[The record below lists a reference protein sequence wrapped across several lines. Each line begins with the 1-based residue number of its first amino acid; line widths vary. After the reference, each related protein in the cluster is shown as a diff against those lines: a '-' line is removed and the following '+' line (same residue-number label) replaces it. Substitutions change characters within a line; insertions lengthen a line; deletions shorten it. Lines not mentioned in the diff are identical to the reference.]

1 VILSS
6 KLVAGLLLIGY
17 SLQALVYLNLRR
29 VASDFVREGGKI
41 MKAIVVKG
49 DKQHPVLVWETVPEV
64 TYRPDEVLVAVQATA
79 VNRADL
85 LQARGGYNPPA
96 GASEILGLEMAGII
110 TAVGEDVED
119 WHVGDR
125 VCALLPGGGYAEQ
138 VAVPA
143 GMLLK
148 LPRAWS
154 FAMGTAVPEVWYT
167 AYVNLFLEGDLVS
180 GETVLIHAGA
190 SGVGTAAIQLANASE
205 ATVFVTAGSDE
216 KLLACRKLGA
226 ELAINYKQEDFLPK
240 VLAATQDQGVDLILD
255 PVGGGYLD
263 RNVKALKRYGRL
275 VNIGLLGGS
284 HGEMEMG
291 QVLGKRLRIIGS
303 TLRSRSP
310 AEKVK
315 ITEQFQSGYW
325 PLLRSGELKPIIDTV
340 FPIEQAQ
347 EAHAYVAQN
356 KNVGKVILAVAA
368 GAEVLPEMTKEK

>member
-1 VILSS
+1 
-6 KLVAGLLLIGY
+6 
-17 SLQALVYLNLRR
+17 
-29 VASDFVREGGKI
+29 
-41 MKAIVVKG
+41 MKAIVVQEDRKN
-49 DKQHPVLVWETVPEV
+49 PVLVWETVPDV
-64 TYRPDEVLVAVQATA
+64 SFGPDEVLVDVWATA

-85 LQARGGYNPPA
+85 LQARGGYAPPA
-96 GASEILGLEMAGII
+96 GTTDILGLEMAGVIA
-110 TAVGEDVED
+110 AVGEDVEE
-119 WHVGDR
+119 WQVGDR

-148 LPRAWS
+148 LPRRWS

-190 SGVGTAAIQLANASE
+190 SGVGTAAIQLANAAG
-205 ATVFVTAGSDE
+205 ATAYVTVGSDE

-226 ELAINYKQEDFLPK
+226 ELAINYKQEDFLEK

-263 RNVKALKRYGRL
+263 RNVRALKRYGRL
-275 VNIGLLGGS
+275 VNIGLLGGT
-284 HGEMEMG
+284 HGEMNMG
-291 QVLGKRLRIIGS
+291 QLLSKRLRLIGS
-303 TLRSRSP
+303 TLRSRPP

-315 ITEQFQSGYW
+315 ITQQFQAGYW
-325 PLLRSGELKPIIDTV
+325 PLLRSGELKPIINTV
-340 FPIEQAQ
+340 FPIQQAQ

-356 KNVGKVILAVAA
+356 KNIGKVILAVRA
-368 GAEVLPEMTKEK
+368 GADVRPEIPPER

>member
-1 VILSS
+1 
-6 KLVAGLLLIGY
+6 
-17 SLQALVYLNLRR
+17 
-29 VASDFVREGGKI
+29 

-49 DKQHPVLVWETVPEV
+49 DAQRPVLVWENVPDVAYGPE
-64 TYRPDEVLVAVQATA
+64 EVLVTVRATA

-85 LQARGGYNPPA
+85 LQARGGYNPPP
-96 GASEILGLEMAGII
+96 GASEILGLEMAGVIA
-110 TAVGEDVED
+110 AVGEDVEG
-119 WHVGDR
+119 WQVGDR

-143 GMLLK
+143 GMLIK

-154 FAMGTAVPEVWYT
+154 SAQGAAVPEVWYT
-167 AYVNLFLEGDLVS
+167 AYVNLFLEGDLVA

-190 SGVGTAAIQLANASE
+190 SGVGTAAIQLANAAE
-205 ATVFVTAGSDE
+205 ATVFVTAGSEE
-216 KLLACRKLGA
+216 KLLECRKLGV
-226 ELAINYKQEDFLPK
+226 ELAINYKEDDFLER

-263 RNVKALKRYGRL
+263 KNVRALKRYGRL
-275 VNIGLLGGS
+275 VNIGQLGGS
-284 HGEMEMG
+284 RGEMNMG
-291 QVLGKRLRIIGS
+291 LLLSKRLRIIGS

-315 ITEQFQSGYW
+315 ITEQFLSGYW
-325 PLLRSGELKPIIDTV
+325 PLLRAGELKPVIDTI

-356 KNVGKVILAVAA
+356 KNIGKVILAVVPEANSDQL
-368 GAEVLPEMTKEK
+368 LPAKKEG

>member
-1 VILSS
+1 
-6 KLVAGLLLIGY
+6 
-17 SLQALVYLNLRR
+17 
-29 VASDFVREGGKI
+29 
-41 MKAIVVKG
+41 MKAIVVKA
-49 DKQHPVLVWETVPEV
+49 DKQHPVLVWEKVPDI
-64 TYRPDEVLVAVQATA
+64 TYGPDEVLVNVQATA

-96 GASEILGLEMAGII
+96 EASEILGLEMAGII
-110 TAVGEDVED
+110 AAVGEDVAE
-119 WHVGDR
+119 WQVGDR

-148 LPRAWS
+148 LPKAWT
-154 FAMGTAVPEVWYT
+154 FAQGAAVPEVWYT
-167 AYVNLFLEGDLVS
+167 AYVNLFLEGDLVA

-190 SGVGTAAIQLANASE
+190 SGVGTAAIQLANAAE

-226 ELAINYKQEDFLPK
+226 ELAINYKLEDFLEK

-263 RNVKALKRYGRL
+263 KNIRALKRFGRL

-284 HGEMEMG
+284 HGEMNMG
-291 QVLGKRLRIIGS
+291 LVLGKRLRLIGS
-303 TLRSRSP
+303 TLRSRPP
-310 AEKVK
+310 AEKIK
-315 ITEQFQSGYW
+315 ITEQFQSGFW
-325 PLLRSGELKPIIDTV
+325 PLLRSGELKPIIDMQ

-356 KNVGKVILAVAA
+356 KNIGKVILTVVP
-368 GAEVLPEMTKEK
+368 EVVSDL

>member
-1 VILSS
+1 
-6 KLVAGLLLIGY
+6 
-17 SLQALVYLNLRR
+17 
-29 VASDFVREGGKI
+29 

-49 DKQHPVLVWETVPEV
+49 DKQNPVLVWEMVPDVE
-64 TYRPDEVLVAVQATA
+64 YGSDEVLVNVQATA

-85 LQARGGYNPPA
+85 LQARGGYNPPV

-110 TAVGEDVED
+110 DAVGEDVTD
-119 WHVGDR
+119 WQVGDR

-148 LPRAWS
+148 LPKAWT
-154 FAMGTAVPEVWYT
+154 FAMGAAVPEVWYT
-167 AYVNLFLEGDLVS
+167 AYVNLFLEGDLAA

-190 SGVGTAAIQLANASE
+190 SGVGTAAIQLANAAE
-205 ATVFVTAGSDE
+205 ATVFITAGSDE

-226 ELAINYKQEDFLPK
+226 ELAINYKQEDFLEK

-263 RNVKALKRYGRL
+263 QNVKVLKRFGRL
-275 VNIGLLGGS
+275 VNIGQLGGS
-284 HGEMEMG
+284 QGEMNMG
-291 QVLGKRLRIIGS
+291 FVLGKRLRIIGS
-303 TLRSRSP
+303 TLRSRPP

-325 PLLRSGELKPIIDTV
+325 PLLRSGELKPIIDTQ

-347 EAHAYVAQN
+347 KAHEYVAQN
-356 KNVGKVILAVAA
+356 KNIGKVILIV
-368 GAEVLPEMTKEK
+368 GSVETGD

>member
-1 VILSS
+1 
-6 KLVAGLLLIGY
+6 
-17 SLQALVYLNLRR
+17 
-29 VASDFVREGGKI
+29 
-41 MKAIVVKG
+41 MKAIVVQG
-49 DKQHPVLVWETVPEV
+49 DKQNPLLVWETVPDV
-64 TYRPDEVLVAVQATA
+64 RFGPDEVLVDVWATA

-85 LQARGGYNPPA
+85 LQARGGYAPPA
-96 GASEILGLEMAGII
+96 GASEILGLEMAGVIA
-110 TAVGEDVED
+110 AVGEDVVE
-119 WHVGDR
+119 WEVGDR
-125 VCALLPGGGYAEQ
+125 VCALLPGGGYAKQ

-143 GMLLK
+143 GMLIK
-148 LPRAWS
+148 LPDNWS

-190 SGVGTAAIQLANASE
+190 SGVGTAAIQLANAAD
-205 ATVFVTAGSDE
+205 ATVFVTAGSDD

-226 ELAINYKQEDFLPK
+226 ELAINYKQDDFLEK
-240 VLAATQDQGVDLILD
+240 VLAATQDRGVDLILD

-263 RNVKALKRYGRL
+263 RNVRALKRYGRL

-284 HGEMEMG
+284 QGEMNMG
-291 QVLGKRLRIIGS
+291 LLLGKRLRIIGS
-303 TLRSRSP
+303 TLRSRPP

-325 PLLRSGELKPIIDTV
+325 PLLRDGALKPIIDSI

-356 KNVGKVILAVAA
+356 KNIGKVILIVREGAA
-368 GAEVLPEMTKEK
+368 IDPENSNEP

>member
-1 VILSS
+1 
-6 KLVAGLLLIGY
+6 
-17 SLQALVYLNLRR
+17 
-29 VASDFVREGGKI
+29 

-49 DKQHPVLVWETVPEV
+49 DRHNPLLVWETVPDV
-64 TYRPDEVLVAVQATA
+64 PCGPDEVLVNVQATA

-110 TAVGEDVED
+110 AAVGEDVAE
-119 WHVGDR
+119 WQVGDR

-148 LPRAWS
+148 LPKAWT
-154 FAMGTAVPEVWYT
+154 FAQGTAVPEVWYT
-167 AYVNLFLEGDLVS
+167 AYVNLFLEGDLVA

-190 SGVGTAAIQLANASE
+190 SGVGTAAIQLANAAE
-205 ATVFVTAGSDE
+205 ATVFVTVGSDE

-226 ELAINYKQEDFLPK
+226 ELAINYKRDDFLEK

-263 RNVKALKRYGRL
+263 KNVRALKRFGRL
-275 VNIGLLGGS
+275 VNIGQLGGS
-284 HGEMEMG
+284 HGEMNMG
-291 QVLGKRLRIIGS
+291 LVLGKRLRIIGS

-310 AEKVK
+310 AEKIK
-315 ITEQFQSGYW
+315 ITDQFQSGFW
-325 PLLRSGELKPIIDTV
+325 PLLRSGELKPIIDTQ

-356 KNVGKVILAVAA
+356 KNIGKVILNVVP
-368 GAEVLPEMTKEK
+368 EVREG